1 MFPHQQFQSS
11 HVFVSKLSKSHI
23 FLVKPFLYSGFV
35 FSRVVTPEHPTSIWI
50 LILWLLSTAVVVN
63 FHFLP
68 FHFHFLSKFL
78 YQGYWSLRWLVVAVN
93 LAMLLILIPRARW
106 VHKYE
111 LAVNPERKT
120 STLKDAKEPLID
132 IQCPKNRN
140 LWITGTDTASALSL
154 NVNFSH
160 FCHIICL
167 SASNLGDKQVV
178 DNPRPKDGEAAPQ
191 GLHKL
196 PKVEGGEVIVIGTYC
211 YLVPINIWKL
221 NWIIKHNQNI
231 SRICTNRIRNHGF
244 IQSR

>member
-1 MFPHQQFQSS
+1 M
-11 HVFVSKLSKSHI
+11 
-23 FLVKPFLYSGFV
+23 
-35 FSRVVTPEHPTSIWI
+35 
-50 LILWLLSTAVVVN
+50 
-63 FHFLP
+63 
-68 FHFHFLSKFL
+68 
-78 YQGYWSLRWLVVAVN
+78 
-93 LAMLLILIPRARW
+93 
-106 VHKYE
+106 HKYE

-160 FCHIICL
+160 FCHIICH

-211 YLVPINIWKL
+211 YLVPINI
-221 NWIIKHNQNI
+221 
-231 SRICTNRIRNHGF
+231 
-244 IQSR
+244 